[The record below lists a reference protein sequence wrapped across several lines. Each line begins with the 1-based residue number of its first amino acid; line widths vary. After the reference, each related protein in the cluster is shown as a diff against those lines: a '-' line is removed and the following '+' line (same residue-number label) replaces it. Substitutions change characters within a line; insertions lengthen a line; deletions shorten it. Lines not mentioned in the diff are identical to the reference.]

1 MNTQQPSGKRNQNYR
16 NKTGNATK
24 TFNLQKVCNIFCQ
37 KVAKTHICRHMQ
49 RCNNNN
55 KQLKNN
61 IEKSIKLATTLQK
74 YSLFFEKVHIFENF
88 YQKQAENH
96 FHHTTLLLE
105 TKSSNRHNCPLYSR
119 MYLHVVFVFVMQQ
132 VIVIVKCFNA
142 KCKDLRP
149 TSVHVI

>member
-1 MNTQQPSGKRNQNYR
+1 MPTHATLQQQQQ
-16 NKTGNATK
+16 ATK
-24 TFNLQKVCNIFCQ
+24 GDTSV
-37 KVAKTHICRHMQ
+37 HRYSY
-49 RCNNNN
+49 
-55 KQLKNN
+55 